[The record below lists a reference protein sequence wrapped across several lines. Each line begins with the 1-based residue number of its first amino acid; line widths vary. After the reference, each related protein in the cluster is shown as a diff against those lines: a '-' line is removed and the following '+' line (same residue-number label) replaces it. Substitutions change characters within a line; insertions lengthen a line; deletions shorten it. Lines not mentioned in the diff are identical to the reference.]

1 MSKAY
6 AIFAALLGAALFGQP
21 LQAGAA
27 ALPAHFQLASADG
40 YTARGADDYMD
51 DAQDDVADDDVP
63 VIGLPPNDDGTESH
77 SSDVTQVPNAYTR
90 QHPVELEDEDNED
103 DEDSRDGDD
112 GDDDEDM

>member
-6 AIFAALLGAALFGQP
+6 AVFAAMLAAALFAP
-21 LQAGAA
+21 PSISVAA
-27 ALPAHFQLASADG
+27 ALPAHFQLAAAEG
-40 YTARGADDYMD
+40 YTVKGAEDYMD
-51 DAQDDVADDDVP
+51 DSGDSIDDDEVP

-77 SSDVTQVPNAYTR
+77 SSDVTPVPNQYTR

-103 DEDSRDGDD
+103 DEDSRGDD